1 VTPALDVLG
10 LEIPRAGLAFY
21 AVLAVHVPA
30 GLAAVTTG
38 AGAALSRKGS
48 RRHIRFGRL
57 YFWAI
62 SLVFMTA
69 TILAAM
75 RWPEDSLLSLI
86 GAAAFVA
93 ACVGHLFHD
102 RHRPGHAP
110 HILGMSISYIAMLAA
125 FYIDN
130 GPQLPIWNRLPHVAY
145 WLLPVMVGAPLTWCA
160 WRRAHVAGPP

>member
-1 VTPALDVLG
+1 
-10 LEIPRAGLAFY
+10 
-21 AVLAVHVPA
+21 
-30 GLAAVTTG
+30 
-38 AGAALSRKGS
+38 
-48 RRHIRFGRL
+48 
-57 YFWAI
+57 
-62 SLVFMTA
+62 
-69 TILAAM
+69 
-75 RWPEDSLLSLI
+75 LI